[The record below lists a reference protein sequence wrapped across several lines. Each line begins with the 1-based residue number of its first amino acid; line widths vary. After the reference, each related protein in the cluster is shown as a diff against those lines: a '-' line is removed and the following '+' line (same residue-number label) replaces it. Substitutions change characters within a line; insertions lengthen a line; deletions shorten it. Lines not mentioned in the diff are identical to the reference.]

1 MKRTLSLS
9 ARKSVLLFGVQ
20 YTSAGVYL
28 HDIFDDQGRFI
39 TRIPLKGTLML
50 GKKDKLYW
58 REEDESGFDLLV
70 VYGLK
75 WKLK

>member
-1 MKRTLSLS
+1 MSCLSGFTTQAL
-9 ARKSVLLFGVQ
+9 
-20 YTSAGVYL
+20 VY
-28 HDIFDDQGRFI
+28 IFMISLMTRGGFI